1 MAGSR
6 RRRRRRGGRAHS
18 SQPGAELSPLEDAT
32 LSTREVTIVEIPP
45 KNACHASG
53 YISSISSGPYVCA
66 DLLDTLLHEIIV
78 LINSFHDFLAFIST
92 CRSWRAAL
100 SSFPSVY
107 TFSFPPLHL
116 EPDGPYVRPHS
127 RGFRPLLLS
136 KCKWQL
142 SDPCKKSLS
151 LRRSVTQNTPDT
163 MHYLGCSYGYLI
175 FTYEEYCLLVDAYT
189 GAKVRTPKLPCNNEL
204 GFTSG
209 IGVLTAPFSSPNSRL
224 LLFSRASMFEWQ
236 VGTNSWSVHP
246 LDLDRERIRQI
257 VSLKG
262 HIFVIDALMGL
273 HTVQVTPQFKMQRV
287 AIMWQSLQVFPG
299 NPWLVPCGDMLLM
312 VELSFLSSS
321 SGKLDGFS
329 RFFEV
334 FRLDLSV
341 EPAKWVKMEKLEN
354 QALFVS
360 YDKRNP
366 AFSCMNPERWGG
378 KSNCIYVARLFHDD
392 PDDETWTAVEL
403 GQLVRTHNTSDSIMY
418 GSTFPPD
425 YSHIGSLWLFP
436 SLVYGGS
443 Q

>member
-1 MAGSR
+1 MAGR
-6 RRRRRRGGRAHS
+6 RRRRRRHGKAHS
-18 SQPGAELSPLEDAT
+18 SQLGTGLSPLADAT
-32 LSTREVTIVEIPP
+32 LSTREVTTVEIPP

-53 YISSISSGPYVCA
+53 SISSISSGPYVCA

-78 LINSFHDFLAFIST
+78 LINSFHDFVAFIGT
-92 CRSWRAAL
+92 CRSWRASV
-100 SSFPSVY
+100 SSFPSLY

-116 EPDGPYVRPHS
+116 KPDGPYFRPHS

-151 LRRSVTQNTPDT
+151 LRRLVTQNTPDT
-163 MHYLGCSYGYLI
+163 MHYLSCSYGYLI

-189 GAKVRTPKLPCNNEL
+189 GAKFN
-204 GFTSG
+204 
-209 IGVLTAPFSSPNSRL
+209 
-224 LLFSRASMFEWQ
+224 
-236 VGTNSWSVHP
+236 
-246 LDLDRERIRQI
+246 
-257 VSLKG
+257 
-262 HIFVIDALMGL
+262 
-273 HTVQVTPQFKMQRV
+273 MQRV

-299 NPWLVPCGDMLLM
+299 NPWLVPCGDMFLM
-312 VELSFLSSS
+312 VELTYLSASS
-321 SGKLDGFS
+321 AKLDGFS
-329 RFFEV
+329 RFFEIY
-334 FRLDLSV
+334 RLDLSV
-341 EPAKWVKMEKLEN
+341 EPAKWVKMEKLGN
-354 QALFVS
+354 PALFVS

-443 Q
+443 SQ